1 MVRYGG
7 RLTPESR
14 GLRKLLACESAAVG
28 SSSGAPPVL
37 PAPYPD
43 LDAEAASVEALLPSF
58 LGVQF
63 EPLSA
68 RMSRKLD
75 APGAVRIKSV
85 SADSPAEAA
94 GIEVGDVL
102 VSIQDV
108 RLQTPYAIMA
118 QIALAE
124 RSAPVRVAGS
134 RDGAP
139 VDFELT
145 LVPRN

>member
-1 MVRYGG
+1 
-7 RLTPESR
+7 
-14 GLRKLLACESAAVG
+14 
-28 SSSGAPPVL
+28 
-37 PAPYPD
+37 
-43 LDAEAASVEALLPSF
+43 
-58 LGVQF
+58 
-63 EPLSA
+63 
-68 RMSRKLD
+68 MSRKLD